1 MRQLIAL
8 ALLLPSAM
16 VVAGGGE
23 AACAPT
29 ITDGWVR
36 MAPGMPMG
44 AAFAVLRNPCARG
57 VEVVG
62 ASSPAF
68 GDVSLHETR
77 IEGGMSRM
85 RAVPR
90 LPLAAGGS
98 AELRPGGL
106 HVMLMAP
113 RAEGARPTR
122 VRVEFLLADGR
133 RIAADLPVRA
143 TAP

>member
-1 MRQLIAL
+1 MRPTILL
-8 ALLLPSAM
+8 ALLLTPTIAL
-16 VVAGGGE
+16 AGRGA
-23 AACAPT
+23 AACTPT
-29 ITDGWVR
+29 VADGWVR
-36 MAPGMPMG
+36 MAPGMPMA
-44 AAFAVLRNPCARG
+44 AAFAVLRNPCART

-62 ASSPAF
+62 TSSPAF

-85 RAVPR
+85 RAVERVAVP
-90 LPLAAGGS
+90 AGGTV
-98 AELRPGGL
+98 ELRPGGL

-113 RAEGARPTR
+113 RGTPAAR

-133 RIAADLPVRA
+133 RVAADLPVRA